1 MLLIGP
7 VPVKPCL
14 RPEDSRECEW
24 LGRRV
29 FATIAGMLDENGNGA
44 PGVNALHGRGDHAL
58 SRCLSLDLEVDRND
72 GRIHALAGVR
82 PDTDKSFTF
91 ARRRRGLPAALGRLD
106 ELADGAD
113 FLLGHNLIDFD
124 LPHLSVANPNLKLL
138 QLPAVDTLRL
148 NPLAFPRNP
157 YHYLVKHYQDG
168 SLRRGRLND
177 PELDARL
184 ALEVFADQQKAFRE
198 ADPDLLTSWHWL
210 TGGNDGAGFDH
221 LFAHLRQAPR
231 PSNVEAYAAIERR
244 LAGASCWTQ
253 VAAELEDAEQRP
265 WELAYALAWLS
276 VAGSNSVMPPW
287 VRHQF
292 PDAGRLV
299 KRLRNTACTGA
310 NCQWCRE
317 RHDAGRELTRWFGFD
332 DFRPEPARE
341 DGRPL
346 QQVVVQA
353 AMAGEHALAILPT
366 GAGKSL
372 CYQLPALSRY
382 DKTGALTV
390 VISPLVALMAD
401 QVAGLEAR
409 GIGSCVTINGL
420 LSMPER
426 ADALERVRLG
436 DAGILLIS
444 PEQLR
449 SVSLRRALDQREV
462 GAWVLDEAHCL
473 SRWGHDFRPDYRYVG
488 RFIRE
493 KAGDEP
499 APPILCLTAT
509 AKPDVKDE
517 IVEYFHDELDIEL
530 KVFDGGARRTNLD
543 FVVVPTRSSAKF
555 DDIHQILQA
564 DLPADTPGGAIIYC
578 ATRRHTEEVAQF
590 LQEKRIAADHFHAGL
605 PPETKKNVQDSF
617 IRGDLRAI
625 AATNAFGM
633 GIDKPDVRLVIHA
646 DIPGS
651 LENYLQEAGRAGRDQ
666 EAARCVLLYDQDDVE
681 RQFGMSARS
690 RLSRRQIHGALRALR
705 QLDRKKRMGGEV
717 VATTGEIL
725 REDEEHA
732 FERDSATDDTRMRTA
747 VAWLEE
753 AVLLTREEN
762 RVQVFP
768 SSLQVSSIQDAE
780 RRLARANVTEYYRG
794 QLLTI
799 CQALFEA
806 AADEGISTD
815 ELMMATGLTPEAVRD
830 ALYDLEGL
838 GIAKNDTALTAFVH
852 VGVERHSRRR
862 LQEASELEQGLI
874 RLMQEKAPDMAR
886 GETSTLHLRSTTQEL
901 KDDGHTHALPELL
914 RRIVRSIAADGR
926 GEGGGG
932 GSLAVRERGDETLRV
947 TLQREWG
954 SLSRTAELRR
964 AAAGLLL
971 DHLLAAL
978 PQGSRGTDLLAET
991 TLGKLLQ
998 AVKADPV
1005 LMSHIREPAR
1015 LMDRALLWLHEQEVI
1030 RLNKGL
1036 AVFRPAMTIK
1046 LKPDRRGF
1054 TQTDFEPLKLHYDA
1068 QAKQIH
1074 VMAEYAQQG
1083 LGSMA
1088 AAINLAMDYFSL
1100 DEDDFLRRWL
1110 PDRDDRELSRQ
1121 TTPQSWRTIVDSLNN
1136 PVQRRIVADDR
1147 EQTNVLV
1154 LAGPGSGK
1162 TRVLVH
1168 RIAYLVRV
1176 RRENPRG
1183 ILALAYNRHAAVEIR
1198 RRLAQLIGDDAQ
1210 GVMVMTCHALAMRLV
1225 GASFAGRA
1233 NRLEQ
1238 SDFKD
1243 VIRQAT
1249 ALLNGEGLPSD
1260 EADEGRT
1267 RLLEGFRWIL
1277 VDEYQDIGP
1286 DEYELISALA
1296 GRTLS
1301 DEDDKLSLFAVGDDD
1316 QNIYSF
1322 NGSSTEFIRRFED
1335 DYGARSEYL
1344 VDNYRSTG
1352 HIIDA
1357 ANAVIEPAR
1366 QRMKSEHPIA
1376 IDRSRR
1382 RDPHGGS
1389 WTMLDPV
1396 AQGRVQVLP
1405 AGDTAVSQAQMAV
1418 AELQRLSALDPEW
1431 DWSKCAVIA
1440 REWSYLDPVRSL
1452 CELEDIEVQ
1461 LANEEFT
1468 GVWHLRETRALLNW
1482 LRERGSNLVNGDDLN
1497 GWLANQQEGAWVE
1510 LLREGVAE
1518 YVLETGGA
1526 ETPMEHFTEWLA
1538 EWGRD
1543 VRRQQRGLLLLTAHR
1558 AKGLEFDHVVV
1569 LDGGWNR
1576 VGRGEDADAPRR
1588 LYYVA
1593 MTRAQQSL
1601 TLMRLPGVHSF
1612 QDAMRSDPAV
1622 LHREAPVDGHVVP
1635 APELL
1640 RRYRRL
1646 SLRNVFLGF
1655 AGYRDPEHPVHQAI
1669 ADLNPGDSLQVRM
1682 GTDRWELLADNGMV
1696 VGQLSR
1702 NFTARDGA
1710 SKVRAAVMA
1719 IVSWDA
1725 ERSEPEYRQRLR
1737 SEAWEVVVPE
1747 LVFG

>member
-1 MLLIGP
+1 MSDH
-7 VPVKPCL
+7 
-14 RPEDSRECEW
+14 RDNR
-24 LGRRV
+24 
-29 FATIAGMLDENGNGA
+29 A
-44 PGVNALHGRGDHAL
+44 PGGNALREPRIPAL
-58 SRCLSLDLEVDRND
+58 SRCLSLDLEVGRND

-82 PDTDKSFTF
+82 TDTDTSFTF
-91 ARRRRGLPAALGRLD
+91 ARRRHGLPHALTRLD
-106 ELADGAD
+106 DLAQGAD

-124 LPHLSVANPNLKLL
+124 LPHLRAANPNLRLL

-184 ALEVFADQQKAFRE
+184 ALEVFADQQKAFLE
-198 ADPDLLTSWHWL
+198 TDPELLTAWHWL
-210 TGGNDGAGFDH
+210 TGANDGAGFDH
-221 LFAHLRQAPR
+221 LFAHLRRAQR
-231 PSNVEAYAAIERR
+231 PSDSEAYAAIERR
-244 LAGASCWTQ
+244 LAGASCRTQ
-253 VAAELEDAEQRP
+253 ATAALADAERRP

-276 VAGSNSVMPPW
+276 VAGGNSVMPPW

-292 PDAGRLV
+292 PGAGRLV
-299 KRLRNTACTGA
+299 RQLRNTACA
-310 NCQWCRE
+310 SDHCQWCRE
-317 RHDAGRELTRWFGFD
+317 RHDARRELTRWFGFD
-332 DFRPEPARE
+332 NFRPEPAWEE

-346 QQVVVQA
+346 QQIVVQA

-372 CYQLPALSRY
+372 CYQLPALSHY

-473 SRWGHDFRPDYRYVG
+473 SSWGHDFRPDYRYVG

-493 KAGDEP
+493 KASDEP
-499 APPILCLTAT
+499 IPPILCLTAT
-509 AKPDVKDE
+509 AKPGVKDD
-517 IVEYFHDELDIEL
+517 IVEYFRKELGIEL
-530 KVFDGGARRTNLD
+530 RVFDGGARRTNLD
-543 FVVVPTRSSAKF
+543 FVVVPTRSSAKS
-555 DDIHQILQA
+555 DDIHQILQS
-564 DLPADTPGGAIIYC
+564 DLPMDTPGGAIIYC
-578 ATRRHTEEVAQF
+578 ATRRHTEEVTQF
-590 LQEKRIAADHFHAGL
+590 LQEKQVAADHFHAGL
-605 PPETKKNVQDSF
+605 PPETKKNVQESF
-617 IRGDLRAI
+617 IRGELRAI

-681 RQFGMSARS
+681 RQFGMSARA

-768 SSLQVSSIQDAE
+768 SSLQVSSIQDAV
-780 RRLARANVTEYYRG
+780 RRLARADVTDYYRD
-794 QLLTI
+794 QLLSI
-799 CQALFEA
+799 CRALFEA
-806 AADEGISTD
+806 DADDGISTD
-815 ELMMATGLTPEAVRD
+815 ELMMTTGLTPEGVRD
-830 ALYDLEGL
+830 ALFDLEGL
-838 GIAKNDTALTAFVH
+838 GIARNDTALTAFVH

-862 LQEASELEQGLI
+862 LREAAELEEGLI
-874 RLMQEKAPDMAR
+874 RLMQEKAPDMNR
-886 GETSTLHLRSTTQEL
+886 GETSTLHLRSATQEL
-901 KDDGHTHALPELL
+901 KDDGHDHALPELL

-964 AAAGLLL
+964 AAAALLL
-971 DHLLAAL
+971 EHLLAAL
-978 PQGSRGTDLLAET
+978 PRGARGTDLLAET
-991 TLGKLLQ
+991 TLGQLLQ

-1046 LKPDRRGF
+1046 LKPERRGF
-1054 TQTDFEPLKLHYDA
+1054 TQTDFEPLRLHYDA
-1068 QAKQIH
+1068 QARQIH

-1088 AAINLAMDYFSL
+1088 TAINLAMDYFSL

-1121 TTPQSWRTIVDSLNN
+1121 TTPQSWRAIVDNLNN

-1162 TRVLVH
+1162 TRALVH

-1198 RRLAQLIGDDAQ
+1198 RRLAELIGDDAR
-1210 GVMVMTCHALAMRLV
+1210 GVMVLTCHALAMRLV

-1238 SDFKD
+1238 IDFKD

-1249 ALLNGEGLPSD
+1249 ALLSGDGLPPD
-1260 EADEGRT
+1260 EADEGRM

-1286 DEYELISALA
+1286 DEYDLISALA
-1296 GRTLS
+1296 GRKLP
-1301 DEDDKLSLFAVGDDD
+1301 DQDDKLSLFAVGDDD

-1366 QRMKSEHPIA
+1366 QRMKDKHPIT

-1382 RDPHGGS
+1382 RDPPGGS
-1389 WTMLDPV
+1389 WTMVDSV

-1405 AGDTAVSQAQMAV
+1405 AGDNPVSQAQAAV
-1418 AELQRLSALDPEW
+1418 AELQRLSALDPDW
-1431 DWSKCAVIA
+1431 DWSRCAVIA

-1452 CELEDIEVQ
+1452 CELEDIPVQ

-1468 GVWHLRETRALLNW
+1468 GVWRLREIRALLNW
-1482 LRERGSNLVNGDDLN
+1482 LHERGSSLVNGDDLN
-1497 GWLANQQEGAWVE
+1497 GWIAGQTEGPWVE
-1510 LLREGVAE
+1510 LLREGIAE
-1518 YVLETGGA
+1518 YALETGGA
-1526 ETPMEHFTEWLA
+1526 ETTVEHFTEWLA

-1576 VGRGEDADAPRR
+1576 VGKGEDADAPRR

-1593 MTRAQQSL
+1593 MTRARQTL
-1601 TLMRLPGVHSF
+1601 ALMRLPGVHPF
-1612 QDAMRSDPAV
+1612 QDALKDVPAV
-1622 LHREAPVDGHVVP
+1622 LHREALAGDHVAP

-1646 SLRNVFLGF
+1646 SLRDVFLGY
-1655 AGYRDPEHPVHQAI
+1655 AGYRDPTHPVHQVI
-1669 ADLNPGDSLQVRM
+1669 ADLNPGDPLQARM
-1682 GTDRWELLADNGMV
+1682 GTDRWELLTDNGMV
-1696 VGQLSR
+1696 VGQLAR
-1702 NFTARDGA
+1702 GFTAPSGTGG
-1710 SKVRAAVMA
+1710 VRASVMA
-1719 IVSWDA
+1719 VVSWDA
-1725 ERSEPEYRQRLR
+1725 ERSEPEYRQGLR

-1747 LVFG
+1747 LVFASGS